1 MRQPAK
7 NTLPLL
13 TALAL
18 STGLLAGCGSNDS
31 PAGPSVTISAP
42 GIVNPQAGSQ
52 VNDERPTLVIT
63 NVTVS
68 GGSTPSY
75 TFQVARDSGFADIA
89 AEVSGV
95 AQDPSG
101 QTSWRV
107 NVALGNGEHFWRA
120 RARTGGTDGPFSA
133 VADITVLT
141 AFKSQT
147 PATASLS
154 STP

>member
-42 GIVNPQAGSQ
+42 GIVNPQAGSE

-75 TFQVARDSGFADIA
+75 TFQVARDSGFAEAPRRGCSDWTHFPW
-89 AEVSGV
+89 EVV
-95 AQDPSG
+95 
-101 QTSWRV
+101 V
-107 NVALGNGEHFWRA
+107 VALEAGN
-120 RARTGGTDGPFSA
+120 
-133 VADITVLT
+133 
-141 AFKSQT
+141 T
-147 PATASLS
+147 PERGA
-154 STP
+154 